1 MQLGD
6 QVKIKE
12 CHKIP
17 QLVDEQAEIVAM
29 ASQELGEYPVTI
41 KLMTG
46 EHTGKF
52 CGFREEELEL
62 LSPDHGIPDVFK
74 Q

>member
-1 MQLGD
+1 
-6 QVKIKE
+6 
-12 CHKIP
+12 
-17 QLVDEQAEIVAM
+17 
-29 ASQELGEYPVTI
+29 
-41 KLMTG
+41 MTG

-52 CGFREEELEL
+52 CGFREEELEP